1 MSYDRLTP
9 TISLKA
15 QKLFGSGNKGQNN
28 WGGGGNFKKK
38 ISGRNLNK
46 NMSSY
51 MYYQGTK

>member
-38 ISGRNLNK
+38 FPVEI
-46 NMSSY
+46 
-51 MYYQGTK
+51 